1 MCRYTKY
8 SITSLEKNYR
18 PQLFVDRDLGIPL
31 DLLDLSVYNPVG
43 KPVTPL
49 APEDECLLQDDDF
62 NTPAKH
68 DGIKKKERP
77 DDKGVHWLVK
87 TQYISPLCM
96 EAAKMVAYCTNVF
109 FNLAFFLNPIVFN
122 DD

>member
-8 SITSLEKNYR
+8 SITSLEKNYK

-49 APEDECLLQDDDF
+49 AKEDEFLLEDEDF
-62 NTPAKH
+62 NTPAKN

-96 EAAKMVAYCTNVF
+96 DAAKMVACCTIWLC
-109 FNLAFFLNPIVFN
+109 NLAFFPN
-122 DD
+122 